1 MPTWTGGSDSL
12 PRLEMEDPPNMSN
25 PFAKLIATDVL
36 VPPTEVLLDD
46 LPLRLGRGA
55 DADVCVDDR
64 WVSREHC
71 VIDRIDQVLTVCDL
85 GSKHGTLVN
94 GEAVIRAELN
104 PGDELT
110 IGLTKFLVQY
120 ELETATA
127 SAEREAVV

>member
-1 MPTWTGGSDSL
+1 
-12 PRLEMEDPPNMSN
+12 MEDSPHMSE
-25 PFAKLIATDVL
+25 PLAKLIATDEL
-36 VPPTEVLLDD
+36 VPPTEFPLNH
-46 LPLRLGRGA
+46 LPLRLGRGV

-71 VIDRIDQVLTVCDL
+71 VIDRIDEVLTVCDL

-110 IGLTKFLVQY
+110 IGLTKFVVQY
-120 ELETATA
+120 ELDTATA
-127 SAEREAVV
+127 SLKREAIA

>member
-1 MPTWTGGSDSL
+1 
-12 PRLEMEDPPNMSN
+12 MEDSPHMSKPN
-25 PFAKLIATDVL
+25 AKLIATDVL
-36 VPPTEVLLDD
+36 VPPTEISLDH

-71 VIDRIDQVLTVCDL
+71 VIDHVDQVLTVSDL

-110 IGLTKFLVQY
+110 IGLTKFVVQY
-120 ELETATA
+120 EFEPVTATGK
-127 SAEREAVV
+127 REAIV